1 MAQPASARQ
10 PAEPLWGKETTL
22 AIANFPVSGRPLPIE
37 VIHALAA
44 IKAEAAAVNVEL
56 GAPGVTTEIAA
67 ALTDAASAVERGE
80 HDDQFL
86 IDIFQTGSGTSSN
99 MNVNEVVARLAS
111 DRSGT
116 KVHPND
122 HVNAGQS
129 SNDTFPTAV
138 AIAALRSIMT
148 NLRPA
153 LDRLVGSL
161 DAAAD
166 RFSRVVKSG
175 RTHLMDAVPVML
187 GAEFGGY
194 AAQVRE
200 AIERLDDCLPR
211 LGRVPL
217 GGTAIGSGLN
227 AHPQF
232 GEQVVARIAERWS
245 IPLSVA
251 PNRYAAQ
258 ASRDSIVEASAQLR
272 GLAMALIK
280 IANDIR
286 LMGSGPSAGL
296 GEIRL
301 PELQAGSSIMP
312 GKVNPVMA
320 EMLTQVCVQVFGNDA
335 AVAFAGSQGAFE
347 LNTYQPV
354 MAANVLDSI
363 RLLTAGC
370 TLFAEKCTDGLEADE
385 QRCRQFAEA
394 SPSIATALN
403 AALGYDTVSKLVK
416 QAVAE
421 RRSIID
427 VVVESGA
434 MDRPTAEQLVDV
446 AHMAAGSGAG

>member
-1 MAQPASARQ
+1 MPDASTPA
-10 PAEPLWGKETTL
+10 PEGVLWGKETAL

-44 IKAEAAAVNVEL
+44 VKAEAAQVNLLL
-56 GAPGVTTEIAA
+56 GVPGFTDEVAA
-67 ALTDAASAVERGE
+67 AITSAASAVERGA
-80 HDDQFL
+80 HDEQFR

-99 MNVNEVVARLAS
+99 MNVNEVVARVAT
-111 DRSGT
+111 DAAGVE
-116 KVHPND
+116 VHPND

-129 SNDTFPTAV
+129 SNDAFPSAA
-138 AIAALRSIMT
+138 AIAALREMT
-148 NLRPA
+148 ASLRPA
-153 LDRLVGSL
+153 LERLVASL
-161 DAAAD
+161 ESAAA
-166 RFSRVVKSG
+166 RFESVVKSG
-175 RTHLMDAVPVML
+175 RTHLMDAVPVTL

-200 AIERLDDCLPR
+200 AIERLDDCAPR
-211 LGRVPL
+211 LGRLPL
-217 GGTAIGSGLN
+217 GGTAVGSGLN
-227 AHPQF
+227 AHPEF
-232 GEQVVARIAERWS
+232 GRMVVERIAQRWS

-258 ASRDSIVEASAQLR
+258 AARDSLVEASAQLR

-286 LMGSGPSAGL
+286 WMGSGPSAGL

-312 GKVNPVMA
+312 GKVNPVMS

-335 AVAFAGSQGAFE
+335 AIAFAGSQGAFE

-354 MAANVLDSI
+354 MAANLLDSI

-370 TLFAEKCTDGLEADE
+370 TLFADRCVDGIEADE
-385 QRCRQFAEA
+385 QRCRQLAEA

-403 AALGYDTVSKLVK
+403 AELGYDRVSQLVK

-434 MDRPTAEQLVDV
+434 LDRETTERLVDV
-446 AHMAAGSGAG
+446 RKMAAGAVG